1 MLIFTSLLAPSPL
14 PRWRYNRAIR
24 ALEAQGVYVAE
35 RDESVVQI
43 ETDDDSVPPL
53 DIVNQVERAT
63 GVKLALSFT
72 S

>member
-1 MLIFTSLLAPSPL
+1 MIIFSNLITPSAL

-24 ALEAQGVYVAE
+24 MLEAQGVYVCE

-53 DIVNQVERAT
+53 DVINQVERET